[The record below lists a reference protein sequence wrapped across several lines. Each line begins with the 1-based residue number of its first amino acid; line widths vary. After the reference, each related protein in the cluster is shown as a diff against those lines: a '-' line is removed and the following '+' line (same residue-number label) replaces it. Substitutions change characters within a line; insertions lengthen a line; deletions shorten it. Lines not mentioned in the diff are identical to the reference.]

1 LESIEET
8 NDCAHKSSNRQVLLL
23 FCSCLELFVEIVM
36 LSLGQE
42 FKVRSSL
49 RESHLLTENLTVLSG
64 SEGVL
69 VGLGSDVHEVGLG
82 VD

>member
-8 NDCAHKSSNRQVLLL
+8 NDCAHKSSNTQVLF
-23 FCSCLELFVEIVM
+23 FCSFLELFVEIVM

-42 FKVRSSL
+42 FKVGSSL

-69 VGLGSDVHEVGLG
+69 VGLGFDVNEVGLG